1 VLPHLG
7 GELCDPTCM
16 RIALDA
22 MGGDLGLEVTI
33 GGAADFVKTNETA
46 VLLVGDPHKISP
58 LVRQHDTDRLIIV
71 PATETI
77 GMDDHPVQAVRQKV
91 DSSVVV
97 GTKLVRDGEADAFV
111 SAGNTGATMT
121 SALLHM
127 GRIPGIERPAIA
139 CPVPV
144 KKGEAILL
152 DVGANA
158 DCRPQHL
165 LQFAG
170 MGCAYMQEVRG
181 VVNPTIGLLNIGT
194 EVSKG
199 NDLTTK
205 TYKLLKESGWNFVGN
220 IEGREVFSGQA
231 NVMVCDGFVGN
242 VVLKVAEGL
251 ASMIFDTMKTEY
263 ASSRVA
269 KVGGLLSRPVFQR
282 VRRRLDYTEYGG
294 APLLGVNGV
303 VIIGHGS
310 SDAIA
315 IRNALSVAQDA
326 VQASLTDRIASI
338 AVRLGGEES

>member
-1 VLPHLG
+1 MLPHLG
-7 GELCDPTCM
+7 GELCDTTCM

-220 IEGREVFSGQA
+220 IEGRR
-231 NVMVCDGFVGN
+231 C
-242 VVLKVAEGL
+242 L
-251 ASMIFDTMKTEY
+251 A
-263 ASSRVA
+263 
-269 KVGGLLSRPVFQR
+269 GRPM
-282 VRRRLDYTEYGG
+282 
-294 APLLGVNGV
+294 
-303 VIIGHGS
+303 
-310 SDAIA
+310 
-315 IRNALSVAQDA
+315 
-326 VQASLTDRIASI
+326 
-338 AVRLGGEES
+338 